1 MKKPTASTSME
12 YVSLSPKGLCDL
24 CKKEFLFPVMEI
36 YIYIYPPVVDEETET
51 REVE

>member
-1 MKKPTASTSME
+1 ME

-24 CKKEFLFPVMEI
+24 CKKEFFFPVMDIYI
-36 YIYIYPPVVDEETET
+36 YIYIYPPVVDEETEA